1 MERAESN
8 RLVERRE
15 ELGRLRDIRARASG
29 GSGAVAAVLGEPGIG
44 KSSLLDA
51 AAAAAPD
58 MRVLRARA
66 AEIEAGY
73 PFGLVRQLIEP
84 VLLGLDDQG
93 RERLFTGPAAHAAD
107 VFAPSAAPSPPR
119 PDLEL
124 ATLGGLYWMLAAVAR
139 ERPLLLALD
148 DLQWADP
155 PSLRFLLFLLR
166 RIESS
171 PVAVVAALRSG
182 SQTSGPLGELLDDPA
197 TTVIEPRPLSA
208 DGIGELVER
217 QTGRRARS
225 ATVDSLLEITGGN
238 PFFVLSLL
246 EERGGDAEAAA
257 SGAPEAVVRSVN
269 RRLASL
275 PEAAR
280 ELALALA
287 VLGDGSRLFEAGR
300 LAGLDGVEAADA
312 AAALGAAGLV
322 DADAEGFAFSH
333 PIVADAVYRAG
344 VPSERARLHLEAA
357 SMLEARSAPVEEVA
371 AQLLRAPAPAPH
383 PRAEAVL
390 AAAADDALSRGAPEI
405 ACAYLERALEEP
417 LSARRRADTLLRLG
431 GAQARAGSPAAT
443 ASLAECVALAG
454 DPERTATATIALARM
469 LYAVGAPKEAV
480 ERLGGAARELR
491 PTSPREAA
499 RLDEELLS
507 LADVDLANRRF
518 AHTFVELPVASA
530 DGDPFSAA
538 HLAVTHL
545 MAAENAA
552 TTADLAE
559 LAMADDVLLRATQTG
574 SSLFF
579 LLIFALVVADRP
591 DLAARHAEAAA
602 ELAGRES
609 SAITFA
615 LACWARGLVAVSR
628 GALVEAEAELQIG
641 LDVTVLNDLPVVA
654 QLLLVTFIEVLIQ
667 RGDTDRAVPAARAVG
682 LDLEDLDES
691 TQGTVLQVMR
701 GKLRLAEGRTAE
713 GTRDALAAGERLASW
728 GVVNPALYGWHTET
742 ALALAGAG
750 QIDEA
755 GALAAEQLR
764 LAEAWGTPRALGAAR
779 RTAGLLVGGAEGIE
793 RLEQACEVLAG
804 SGAELSRAVVLTD
817 LGAALRRANS
827 RSAARPVLTEA
838 LELARVCGAGPL
850 AERAH
855 TELWATGSRPREP
868 LRTGLD
874 SLTPSELRIARLA
887 AGGRSNAEIAQ
898 QLFITVKTV
907 EMHLTRTYRK
917 LDLTSRGELSG
928 ALPD

>member
-15 ELGRLRDIRARASG
+15 ELGRLRDIGTRASG
-29 GSGAVAAVLGEPGIG
+29 GSGAAAVVLGEPGIG

-51 AAAAAPD
+51 AAGAAPD

-93 RERLFTGPAAHAAD
+93 RERLFSGPAAPAAD
-107 VFAPSAAPSPPR
+107 VFAPPSVPSPPR

-124 ATLGGLYWMLAAVAR
+124 ATLGGLYWALAAVAR

-171 PVAVVAALRSG
+171 PVAVIAALRSG
-182 SQTSGPLGELLDDPA
+182 SQSSGPLGELLDDPA
-197 TTVIEPRPLSA
+197 TIVIEPRPLSA

-217 QTGRRARS
+217 QTGRRAPA
-225 ATVDSLLEITGGN
+225 ATVDSLLGITGGN

-246 EERGGDAEAAA
+246 EERAGDAEAAA

-275 PEAAR
+275 PGAAR
-280 ELALALA
+280 ELAPALA
-287 VLGDGSRLFEAGR
+287 VLGDGARLFDAGR
-300 LAGLDGVEAADA
+300 LAGLDGAEAADA
-312 AAALGAAGLV
+312 VAALGAAGLV
-322 DADAEGFAFSH
+322 DADTERLGFSH
-333 PIVADAVYRAG
+333 PIVADAVYLAAA
-344 VPSERARLHLEAA
+344 PSDRARLHLEAA

-371 AQLLRAPAPAPH
+371 AQLLRAPAPH
-383 PRAEAVL
+383 PRAEPVL
-390 AAAADDALSRGAPEI
+390 AAAADDALARGAPEI
-405 ACAYLERALEEP
+405 ACAYLERVLQEP
-417 LSARRRADTLLRLG
+417 LSRDRRADALLGLG
-431 GAQARAGSPAAT
+431 SAQARAGSPAAT
-443 ASLAECVALAG
+443 ASLAECVTLAE
-454 DPERTATATIALARM
+454 DPRRTATATIALARM
-469 LYAVGAPKEAV
+469 LYAVGAPKEAI
-480 ERLGGAARELR
+480 ERLGDSARELR
-491 PTSPREAA
+491 PASSGEAA

-518 AHTFVELPVASA
+518 AHTFVELPAASA

-538 HLAVTHL
+538 HLAVTRL
-545 MAAENAA
+545 MAAESAA
-552 TTADLAE
+552 ATADLAE
-559 LAMADDVLLRATQTG
+559 RAFADDVLLRATQTG

-579 LLIFALVVADRP
+579 LLIFALVAADRF
-591 DLAARHAEAAA
+591 DLAAPHAEAAA

-641 LDVTVLNDLPVVA
+641 LDVIALNDLPVVA
-654 QLLLVTFIEVLIQ
+654 QLVLVTFVEVLIQ
-667 RGDTDRAVPAARAVG
+667 RGDTARAAPAARAVG

-701 GKLRLAEGRTAE
+701 GKLRLAEGRRAE
-713 GTRDALAAGERLASW
+713 GTHDALAAGERLASW

-750 QIDEA
+750 QIEEA
-755 GALAAEQLR
+755 GVLAAEQLR
-764 LAEAWGTPRALGAAR
+764 LAETWGTPRALGAAR

-793 RLEQACEVLAG
+793 RLEQAREALAG
-804 SGAELSRAVVLTD
+804 SGAELSRALVLTD

-827 RSAARPVLTEA
+827 RAAARPVLAEA
-838 LELARVCGAGPL
+838 LELARACGAGPL

-868 LRTGLD
+868 LRKGLD

-887 AGGRSNAEIAQ
+887 AVGCSNAEIAQ

-907 EMHLTRTYRK
+907 EMHLSRSYRK
-917 LDLTSRGELSG
+917 LGLSSRGELTG
-928 ALPD
+928 ALAD

>member
-15 ELGRLRDIRARASG
+15 ERGRLRDICARASD
-29 GSGAVAAVLGEPGIG
+29 GSGAAAVILGEPGIG
-44 KSSLLDA
+44 KSSLLGA
-51 AAAAAPD
+51 TTAAAPD
-58 MRVLRARA
+58 MRILRARG

-73 PFGLVRQLIEP
+73 PFGLVRQLFEP
-84 VLLGLDDQG
+84 VLLALDDQG
-93 RERLFTGPAAHAAD
+93 RERLFTGPAAPAAD
-107 VFAPSAAPSPPR
+107 VFAPPEAPSPPR

-124 ATLGGLYWMLAAVAR
+124 ATLGGLYWALAAVAR

-171 PVAVVAALRSG
+171 PVAIAAALRSG
-182 SQTSGPLGELLDDPA
+182 GQASGPLGELLDDPA

-217 QTGRRARS
+217 QTGQRAPS
-225 ATVDSLLEITGGN
+225 ATVHSLLEITGGN
-238 PFFVLSLL
+238 PFFLLSLL
-246 EERGGDAEAAA
+246 EERAGDAEAAA
-257 SGAPEAVVRSVN
+257 SGAPEAVMRSVN

-280 ELALALA
+280 EMALPLA
-287 VLGDGSRLFEAGR
+287 VLGDGARPAAAGR
-300 LAGLDGVEAADA
+300 LAGLDGAEAADA
-312 AAALGAAGLV
+312 AAALGLAGLV
-322 DADAEGFAFSH
+322 DADAEELGFSH

-344 VPSERARLHLEAA
+344 APSERARLHLEAA

-371 AQLLRAPAPAPH
+371 AQLLRVPAPQ
-383 PRAEAVL
+383 PRAEPVL
-390 AAAADDALSRGAPEI
+390 SAAADDALRRGAPEI
-405 ACAYLERALEEP
+405 ACAYLQRTLEEP
-417 LSARRRADTLLRLG
+417 LSVHRRADTLLRLG
-431 GAQARAGSPAAT
+431 AAQARAGSPAAT
-443 ASLAECVALAG
+443 ASLAECVALAE
-454 DPERTATATIALARM
+454 DPERAATAAIALARM

-480 ERLGGAARELR
+480 ERLGGSARQLR
-491 PTSPREAA
+491 PASPREAA

-518 AHTFVELPVASA
+518 AHSFVKLPAASD

-552 TTADLAE
+552 TAADLAE
-559 LAMADDVLLRATQTG
+559 RALADDVLLRATQTG

-579 LLIFALVVADRP
+579 LLIFALVVADRF
-591 DLAARHAEAAA
+591 DVAARHAEAAA

-628 GALVEAEAELQIG
+628 GAIAEAEAELQIG
-641 LDVTVLNDLPVVA
+641 LDVIALNDLPVVA
-654 QLLLVTFIEVLIQ
+654 QLLVVTFIEVLIQ
-667 RGDTDRAVPAARAVG
+667 RGDTDRAVPAAQAVG
-682 LDLEDLDES
+682 LDLDELDDS

-713 GTRDALAAGERLASW
+713 GIEDALAAGERLASW

-750 QIDEA
+750 QIEEA

-764 LAEAWGTPRALGAAR
+764 LAGAWGTPRALGAAQ

-793 RLEQACEVLAG
+793 RLEQAREVLAG
-804 SGAELSRAVVLTD
+804 SGAELSRALVLTD

-827 RSAARPVLTEA
+827 RSAARPVLAEA
-838 LELARVCGAGPL
+838 LELARACGAGPL

-874 SLTPSELRIARLA
+874 SLTPSELRIARL
-887 AGGRSNAEIAQ
+887 
-898 QLFITVKTV
+898 
-907 EMHLTRTYRK
+907 
-917 LDLTSRGELSG
+917 
-928 ALPD
+928 

>member
-8 RLVERRE
+8 RLIERRE
-15 ELGRLRDIRARASG
+15 ELGRLRDICARASD
-29 GSGAVAAVLGEPGIG
+29 GSGAAAAILGEPGIG
-44 KSSLLDA
+44 KSSLLGA
-51 AAAAAPD
+51 AMAAPD

-73 PFGLVRQLIEP
+73 PFGLVRQLFGP
-84 VLLGLDDQG
+84 VLLALDDQG
-93 RERLFTGPAAHAAD
+93 REHLFTGPAAPAAD
-107 VFAPSAAPSPPR
+107 VFAPPAAPPSPR

-124 ATLGGLYWMLAAVAR
+124 ATLGGLYWALAAVAR

-182 SQTSGPLGELLDDPA
+182 SQANGPLGELLDDPA

-208 DGIGELVER
+208 DGVGELVER
-217 QTGRRARS
+217 QTGRRVPS
-225 ATVDSLLEITGGN
+225 ATVHSLLEITGGN
-238 PFFVLSLL
+238 PFFLLSLL
-246 EERGGDAEAAA
+246 EERAGDAEAAA
-257 SGAPEAVVRSVN
+257 SGAPEAVVRSVD

-287 VLGDGSRLFEAGR
+287 VLGDGARLFDAGR
-300 LAGLDGVEAADA
+300 LAGLDHGEAADA
-312 AAALGAAGLV
+312 VAVLGVAGLV
-322 DADAEGFAFSH
+322 DPERFGFSH

-344 VPSERARLHLEAA
+344 APSKRARLHREAA

-371 AQLLRAPAPAPH
+371 AQLLRAPAPH
-383 PRAEAVL
+383 PRAGPVL
-390 AAAADDALSRGAPEI
+390 SAAADDALSRGAPEI

-417 LSARRRADTLLRLG
+417 LSASRRADTLLRLG
-431 GAQARAGSPAAT
+431 AAQARAGSPAAT
-443 ASLAECVALAG
+443 ASLAECVALAE
-454 DPERTATATIALARM
+454 DPERTASATIALARM

-480 ERLGGAARELR
+480 ERLGGSARELR
-491 PTSPREAA
+491 PASPQEAA

-518 AHTFVELPVASA
+518 AHSFVELPATSA

-545 MAAENAA
+545 MAAEDAA

-559 LAMADDVLLRATQTG
+559 RALADEVLLGATQTG

-579 LLIFALVVADRP
+579 LLIFALVVADRF

-628 GALVEAEAELQIG
+628 GALADAEADLQIG
-641 LDVTVLNDLPVVA
+641 LDVIAVNDLPVVA
-654 QLLLVTFIEVLIQ
+654 QLLVVTFIEVLIQ
-667 RGDTDRAVPAARAVG
+667 RGETDRAVPALQAVG
-682 LDLEDLDES
+682 LDLDELDES

-701 GKLRLAEGRTAE
+701 GKMRLAEGRTAE
-713 GTRDALAAGERLASW
+713 GTEDALAAGERLASW
-728 GVVNPALYGWHTET
+728 GVVNPALYGWHTEA

-755 GALAAEQLR
+755 AALAAEQLR
-764 LAEAWGTPRALGAAR
+764 LAEAWGAPRALGAAR

-793 RLEQACEVLAG
+793 RLEQAREVLAG
-804 SGAELSRAVVLTD
+804 SGAELSRALVLTD

-827 RSAARPVLTEA
+827 RSAARPILAEA
-838 LELARVCGAGPL
+838 LELARACGAGPL

-855 TELWATGSRPREP
+855 TELWATGSRPRQP

-874 SLTPSELRIARLA
+874 SLTPSELRIAQLA

-917 LDLTSRGELSG
+917 LDLTSRRGLPG
-928 ALPD
+928 ALAD